1 MVAWFIFL
9 QHKYYAFVA
18 WKKGSVVF
26 MSIQL
31 VIVVVYIALL
41 FGISLWVKHK
51 ADSGSTA
58 FLLAGRK
65 LNTILVAVNVTG
77 LAVGAASTVGVA
89 QRAFSV
95 GLAAGWYNGAW
106 SIGAIVMGLLAA
118 GKLRSM
124 KVSTIPEFFEF
135 YYDTKGRAIA
145 AIGLVIIM
153 CVITALQYMAGGA
166 ILSSLLPEIFSF
178 HGGMIMSAVVFIG
191 ITLIGGLWSSGLANI
206 VSVTLIYIG
215 IIYSAIQSV
224 SNVGGWDA
232 VLSKLPNPE
241 VMGSPVAGLA
251 FATILGWII
260 VMITQTIT
268 AQGPVQIACGA
279 KNVKA
284 ARNGY
289 VLAGLMIFPVGFI
302 CAVLGVV
309 CKAMYPEMP
318 VAQAALAMPKVVM
331 TLDPLAGG
339 VTLAALWAADVSTA
353 CNLLLSAGTLFSS
366 DIYKRFI
373 NPQCD
378 QARQLLMTRACI
390 IISGILTLG
399 LAMSVSSILG
409 TIMIGL
415 SLTAAFSVIVIVA
428 LFFPQ
433 YASKA
438 AGFWTLLAGLVLLVL
453 WQLTPAVRIFPNVI
467 YMEWLV
473 CIAAYA
479 IAAIVCPAKKAVA
492 VEGN

>member
-1 MVAWFIFL
+1 MPV
-9 QHKYYAFVA
+9 
-18 WKKGSVVF
+18 S
-26 MSIQL
+26 L
-31 VIVVVYIALL
+31 VILILYIVAL
-41 FGISLWVKHK
+41 FAISWYAKK
-51 ADSGSTA
+51 RSEGNNENFA
-58 FLLAGRK
+58 LAGRR
-65 LNTILVAVNVTG
+65 LSAPLICVTIIG
-77 LAVGAASTVGVA
+77 LAVGGASTIGVSEH
-89 QRAFSV
+89 AFRV
-95 GLAAGWYNGAW
+95 GLSAGWYTIAW
-106 SIGAIVMGLLAA
+106 ALGAIVMGLFMA
-118 GKLRSM
+118 KKYREQNIT
-124 KVSTIPEFFEF
+124 TITELIERHH
-135 YYDTKGRAIA
+135 TKGAVILGVFCQ
-145 AIGLVIIM
+145 IVIQLVIIS
-153 CVITALQYMAGGA
+153 LQYIAGGSILHA
-166 ILSSLLPEIFSF
+166 ILPDIFDF
-178 HGGMIMSAVVFIG
+178 HTGMIVSAITFIG
-191 ITLIGGLWSSGLANI
+191 ITFIGGMWSASLSNVLNIILIYVGILAATVIQFRKIGSMDHLAAALPANVPWFSFI
-206 VSVTLIYIG
+206 DGVGPVTITSWVVTLITVNL
-215 IIYSAIQSV
+215 SLQS
-224 SNVGGWDA
+224 
-232 VLSKLPNPE
+232 
-241 VMGSPVAGLA
+241 
-251 FATILGWII
+251 IL
-260 VMITQTIT
+260 
-268 AQGPVQIACGA
+268 QISLGA
-279 KNVKA
+279 KDA
-284 ARNGY
+284 ATAKKGFVWGGILMLPVG
-289 VLAGLMIFPVGFI
+289 VLAACLGLV
-302 CAVLGVV
+302 A
-309 CKAMYPEMP
+309 KAMYPD
-318 VAQAALAMPKVVM
+318 AQAALALPQVIVG
-331 TLDPLAGG
+331 LQPVLAG

-479 IAAIVCPAKKAVA
+479 IAAIVFPAKKAVA